1 MKLNWGH
8 GIFITM
14 TIFIV
19 LMTSFMVRA
28 FNNQEELVA
37 EDYYQQELKYQDRID
52 RMNNAS
58 EAGEA
63 MRPVVSEGSLTL
75 LFPSSVQG
83 RNISGQV
90 HLVKPNDSR
99 ADQVIPLSVDSSGRS
114 SFDTRS
120 WMKGVYHLQ
129 VDWNMDGVDHFS
141 EEHIHIP

>member
-1 MKLNWGH
+1 
-8 GIFITM
+8 
-14 TIFIV
+14 
-19 LMTSFMVRA
+19 
-28 FNNQEELVA
+28 
-37 EDYYQQELKYQDRID
+37 
-52 RMNNAS
+52 
-58 EAGEA
+58 
-63 MRPVVSEGSLTL
+63 
-75 LFPSSVQG
+75 VQG